1 MMYHR
6 LSRPFQGANEE
17 KPMYANRFASERRF
31 HPASLGVALAIN
43 GGLLAAMVLA
53 GSVAVVQRHDPVL
66 NTTAIP
72 LPPIPPEIKPEPQ
85 PQPVEKTVQPPPQ
98 PLPFLEK
105 PVIDLPQ
112 PDQPRI
118 ATEST
123 LPIAPPQPSGIPGG
137 TGTGVTVDPPK
148 PMPVLVDAAPDP
160 RYMDAFQPAYPAAE
174 RRAERN
180 GVVTVRVRI
189 GADGRVSAVEP
200 VRATSDAFLEATRR
214 QALSRWRFRPATRDG
229 VAVESWRVMTVRFE
243 MEG

>member
-1 MMYHR
+1 
-6 LSRPFQGANEE
+6 
-17 KPMYANRFASERRF
+17 MYANRFASERRF
-31 HPASLGVALAIN
+31 HPASMGVALAIN

-53 GSVAVVQRHDPVL
+53 GSVAVVPYDDPVL
-66 NTTAIP
+66 NTIAIP
-72 LPPIPPEIKPEPQ
+72 LPPVPPEIEPE

-98 PLPFLEK
+98 PLPFVPK
-105 PVIDLPQ
+105 PVVDLPQ
-112 PDQPRI
+112 SRQPVI
-118 ATEST
+118 MSDPT
-123 LPIAPPQPSGIPGG
+123 LPITPPPSTATLGG
-137 TGTGVTVDPPK
+137 TGTGVTVGPPK

-160 RYMDAFQPAYPAAE
+160 RYKDAFQPAYPAAE

-180 GVVTVRVRI
+180 GVVTVRVRV

-200 VRATSDAFLEATRR
+200 VRATSDAFLEATRK